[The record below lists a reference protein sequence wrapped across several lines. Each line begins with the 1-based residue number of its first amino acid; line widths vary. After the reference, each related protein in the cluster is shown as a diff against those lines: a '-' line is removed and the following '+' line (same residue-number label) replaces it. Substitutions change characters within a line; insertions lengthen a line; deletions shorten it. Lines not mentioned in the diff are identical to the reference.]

1 MTPATCTMKLTA
13 REGTPLTDESIART
27 VIATAHAIAER
38 TGVELQRI
46 DHDDNSLTVTLATDR
61 LAGLGFMA
69 ELRRLTNAWHA
80 GKVGSDPTQPSLWGN
95 PPRSK
100 DGRDEDDDDDRDPWS
115 TPFDAWDDE

>member
-1 MTPATCTMKLTA
+1 MTAATCTMKLTA

-46 DHDDNSLTVTLATDR
+46 DHDDKSLTVTLATDR
-61 LAGLGFMA
+61 LAGMGFLA

-80 GKVGSDPTQPSLWGN
+80 GKVGNDPLKPSLWGN
-95 PPRSK
+95 PPKR
-100 DGRDEDDDDDRDPWS
+100 DDDRDPWS
-115 TPFDAWDDE
+115 TPFDAWDED